1 MSNTWVICPGDG
13 NSTWKHVVMPD
24 TTACTEVRAGKGAT
38 APPRDE
44 PAAQTMGSRPERVD
58 GHIGIENGPDSYG
71 RQQLRIFHN
80 GRKSDGATPR
90 ERRRP

>member
-1 MSNTWVICPGDG
+1 
-13 NSTWKHVVMPD
+13 
-24 TTACTEVRAGKGAT
+24 
-38 APPRDE
+38 
-44 PAAQTMGSRPERVD
+44 MGSRTERLN

-90 ERRRP
+90 GRWRPKGCKVLFGWRNKRGREWPCDDVKSGISPG

>member
-1 MSNTWVICPGDG
+1 
-13 NSTWKHVVMPD
+13 
-24 TTACTEVRAGKGAT
+24 
-38 APPRDE
+38 
-44 PAAQTMGSRPERVD
+44 MGSRTERLN

-90 ERRRP
+90 GR